1 MCCISQ
7 TLKSTFLRHR
17 GTRQV
22 LLFFMDIDRDMVLF
36 PQCIRC
42 QHMVEMAMGQQNGLR
57 VAVDLV
63 DLAFNLQRRIARV
76 HDQHLLAVRIFH
88 NVAVCR
94 EHSKCPVIY
103 LYHTLFSF
111 LSSRSLNNDHTLHL
125 AYLLDDAV
133 QLFVVVHVERHIDGS
148 RSLLARSHVHRRK
161 VDLPLGK
168 DLGDIH
174 QKTGT
179 VFA

>member
-1 MCCISQ
+1 
-7 TLKSTFLRHR
+7 
-17 GTRQV
+17 
-22 LLFFMDIDRDMVLF
+22 
-36 PQCIRC
+36 
-42 QHMVEMAMGQQNGLR
+42 MVEMAMGQQNGLR
-57 VAVDLV
+57 VAVDLI

-76 HDQHLLAVRIFH
+76 HGSASFLGYPIFH

-111 LSSRSLNNDHTLHL
+111 LSSRSLNIDHALHL
-125 AYLLDDAV
+125 AHLLDDAV

-179 VFA
+179 VVCVNLISTV